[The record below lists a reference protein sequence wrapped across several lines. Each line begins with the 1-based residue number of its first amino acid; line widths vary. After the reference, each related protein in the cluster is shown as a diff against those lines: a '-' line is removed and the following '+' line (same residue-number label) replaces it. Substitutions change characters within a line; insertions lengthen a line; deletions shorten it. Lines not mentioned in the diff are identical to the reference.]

1 MQYLEPGAIV
11 AGATFP
17 SSHAAVDAALLSA
30 APAGSSGGS
39 VRGGVAT
46 SFADYKI
53 IRRNGAVVGFEPSKI
68 AVALTKAFIAV
79 RGSQA
84 AGSAAVREQ
93 VERLSA
99 NVVAALVRRQ
109 PAGGTFHIEDVQDQ
123 VELSLMRDG
132 AHDVARAYVLYR
144 EQRAQERAARAKS
157 DAPALS
163 PLTMLEGGQRVAL
176 DLPRVRAL
184 IESAC
189 HGLGEQVSSE
199 AILSET
205 VKNLYDGV
213 PLEAVYQSAILAAR
227 ALIERDP
234 AYAYVTARL
243 LLHVVRTEVLGEEVM
258 QEKMGPRYAEYFP
271 RLIKYGIEVELLDE
285 RLAQF
290 RCHAAAGAG
299 PAIQLPRPADAV
311 RPLFPA
317 SRRPPDRTAADLF
330 HARGNGPRAERNRA
344 RGSRHRVL

>member
-39 VRGGVAT
+39 VRGVVAT

-123 VELSLMRDG
+123 VELSLMRSG
-132 AHDVARAYVLYR
+132 EHEVARAYVLYR
-144 EQRAQERAARAKS
+144 EKRSEARAHEAAQKKP
-157 DAPALS
+157 APQPQL
-163 PLTMLEGGQRVAL
+163 
-176 DLPRVRAL
+176 
-184 IESAC
+184 
-189 HGLGEQVSSE
+189 H
-199 AILSET
+199 T
-205 VKNLYDGV
+205 V
-213 PLEAVYQSAILAAR
+213 E
-227 ALIERDP
+227 
-234 AYAYVTARL
+234 
-243 LLHVVRTEVLGEEVM
+243 
-258 QEKMGPRYAEYFP
+258 
-271 RLIKYGIEVELLDE
+271 
-285 RLAQF
+285 
-290 RCHAAAGAG
+290 
-299 PAIQLPRPADAV
+299 
-311 RPLFPA
+311 
-317 SRRPPDRTAADLF
+317 
-330 HARGNGPRAERNRA
+330 
-344 RGSRHRVL
+344 